1 MTEKIIYGTDIQ
13 FIVEGLA
20 MEHINESWFRGS
32 LQITLKDY
40 KNTFKAVTG
49 PGRSGAIAAVY
60 ASHYLG
66 VPFIPHGSQ
75 VPDNL
80 YPLLVIDLLEIPTV
94 SLDTIS
100 KSGATIR
107 KAVNKHGDKD
117 VTGLTVFKADKKVR
131 FWFEI

>member
-13 FIVEGLA
+13 FIVEELA

-66 VPFIPHGSQ
+66 IPFIPHGSQ

-80 YPLLVIDLLEIPTV
+80 YPLLVID
-94 SLDTIS
+94 TIA

-107 KAVNKHGDKD
+107 KAVYKHRDKD
-117 VTGLTVFKADKKVR
+117 VTGLTVFKADKKVK
-131 FWFEI
+131 FWFEA